1 MAFWKQSS
9 FYEKDVSNSAG
20 DCFYTSA
27 VGPTILTVFVQKF
40 GDGLEKKNTALIETK
55 PKKSTR
61 PIPMEKSTPRRVFND
76 SMKKVERLFSA
87 YFRIGAPLLHD

>member
-55 PKKSTR
+55 PKKKALDPSLWKKAR
-61 PIPMEKSTPRRVFND
+61 HEEC
-76 SMKKVERLFSA
+76 SMIV
-87 YFRIGAPLLHD
+87 